1 VVSPHSF
8 CAPPYSHLVGDESL
22 VRQGLLYT
30 IQERHG
36 RAANQKEPIS
46 QHLRE
51 PTPRVP
57 QIPLRLISSHSSQPF
72 LSPPTTTPYFQ
83 HQSPNT
89 CHSLSR
95 SYTRKLFTHGR
106 RRPEGDETSR
116 INCIGE
122 GFIRREGKFSQTTT
136 WDSGREEQQLSDTVS
151 NAFKMP
157 GILPMKVIKVGS
169 NSQSRIAQACDRC
182 RSKKIRCDGIRPC
195 CSQCANV
202 GFECKT
208 SDKLSRRAFPRGYTE
223 SLEERVRALEAEVR
237 ELKDLLDEKDEKIDM
252 LSKMHSNR
260 RPSMTLSTSSS
271 PPVENRKESIP
282 TPPKED
288 IFRVQASPL
297 LLGSENSDLYFMGAS
312 SGRAFVGRL
321 TERR

>member
-1 VVSPHSF
+1 
-8 CAPPYSHLVGDESL
+8 
-22 VRQGLLYT
+22 
-30 IQERHG
+30 
-36 RAANQKEPIS
+36 
-46 QHLRE
+46 
-51 PTPRVP
+51 
-57 QIPLRLISSHSSQPF
+57 
-72 LSPPTTTPYFQ
+72 
-83 HQSPNT
+83 
-89 CHSLSR
+89 
-95 SYTRKLFTHGR
+95 
-106 RRPEGDETSR
+106 
-116 INCIGE
+116 
-122 GFIRREGKFSQTTT
+122 
-136 WDSGREEQQLSDTVS
+136 
-151 NAFKMP
+151 MP

-169 NSQSRIAQACDRC
+169 SSQSRIAQACDRC

-223 SLEERVRALEAEVR
+223 SLEERVRSLEAEVR

-260 RPSMTLSTSSS
+260 RPSMTLSTPS

-297 LLGSENSDLYFMGAS
+297 LLGSDNSDSYFMGAS
-312 SGRAFVGRL
+312 SGRAFVGMWRSYAWVS
-321 TERR
+321 TCN